1 MKGNR
6 GECINLHKYVALR
19 TISYLQWITRG
30 RIFIISVSAIQ
41 PRYVDRYLNIA
52 HTVQSVSYEWL
63 STAAALRL

>member
-41 PRYVDRYLNIA
+41 PRYVDRYFKYCSHGSISEL
-52 HTVQSVSYEWL
+52 
-63 STAAALRL
+63 